1 MLRERESKDS
11 FHGPWGVHV
20 GSPYQ
25 TPSLKFIVKL
35 RQGSGK
41 DRQGMVKGE
50 RPKSLEPC
58 LELTLNLVLHHIPAS
73 SGTSIRNRLLNSQIK
88 SIHSSTKCLGKGNLK
103 KVSIACRVGREG
115 HHTPSPPKI
124 YCEAQGKGRAKGWL
138 RKVTKRS
145 FIDYRW
151 WMVDI
156 LSLMLYTKF
165 GCVTFP
171 PPPPGSLLIS

>member
-1 MLRERESKDS
+1 M
-11 FHGPWGVHV
+11 HV

-88 SIHSSTKCLGKGNLK
+88 SIHSSTKCSGKGNLK
-103 KVSIACRVGREG
+103 TVSMACRVCRGVTIPP
-115 HHTPSPPKI
+115 HPSKI
-124 YCEAQGKGRAKGWL
+124 NCEAQGKGKG
-138 RKVTKRS
+138 KVGQG
-145 FIDYRW
+145 F
-151 WMVDI
+151 
-156 LSLMLYTKF
+156 
-165 GCVTFP
+165 VT
-171 PPPPGSLLIS
+171 